1 MPIST
6 RLIALSAAAVSVA
19 AGAVLL
25 SNGVF
30 RSFSSFSKAPAS
42 ANSDIVTAKVS
53 TQGEP
58 QPLSPDLMCFN
69 VNSVQIASWHAPE
82 FLAAANQLNPK
93 VLRIPGGEV
102 ANYWDWQRGGIYSDE
117 SGKLQPLPDGL
128 PEYMRYDAR
137 DYTGSKLADY
147 QAGLYA
153 TESKAL
159 FVLNML
165 TSDLGEQIE
174 ALSDAA
180 KAGIEIKYI
189 ELGNEYFFGIPN
201 YADKFPTPESYGEEA
216 KVWIQYLRDIF
227 PGVEIAVFGVV
238 PSAES
243 SQRESRWNQAL
254 LETAL
259 PEADAITLHIYSRP
273 GLDPN
278 GFSTQGYP
286 AFDEHDFSTVLSQ
299 PFEHWQ
305 KLRDRPAFKLIP
317 ADKEIW
323 ITEFN
328 LIEDI
333 FGDNANRLP
342 RVMGSWGHGL
352 YALSMN
358 LMFLEDQ
365 RVTLTCNHDLV
376 ENYRFGAILPH
387 EDSFQVTSE
396 RAFPVVPM
404 ALSASGRA
412 LQTVADATEG
422 MTSAQRL
429 HFSDQP
435 AGVQSDSGDAPTLYG
450 WQFAS
455 SSTDDSRAVVLNL
468 SAQIVE
474 LDVGEM
480 MNQGDRYQQI
490 SADPRTLVTGHNELQ
505 EATGTI
511 QGAIALPPHSVT
523 QISNQTTAD

>member
-6 RLIALSAAAVSVA
+6 RLVALSAAAVSVA
-19 AGAVLL
+19 VGAVLL
-25 SNGVF
+25 SNGIF
-30 RSFSSFSKAPAS
+30 RSFSQSSKTSAS
-42 ANSDIVTAKVS
+42 ANADIVTAQVS
-53 TQGEP
+53 AQGAP

-69 VNSVQIASWHAPE
+69 VNSVQIASWHEPE
-82 FLAAANQLNPK
+82 FLSAANQLNPK

-102 ANYWDWQRGGIYSDE
+102 ANYWDWQRGGIYSDQ
-117 SGKLQPLPDGL
+117 SGKLQSLPDGL

-137 DYTGSKLADY
+137 DYTGSQLADY

-153 TESKAL
+153 TDSKAL

-174 ALSDAA
+174 ALSSAA

-201 YADKFPTPESYGEEA
+201 YAHKFPTPESYGEEA

-243 SQRESRWNQAL
+243 SHRESQWNQAL
-254 LETAL
+254 LKTAL

-273 GLDPN
+273 GLDPT

-299 PFEHWQ
+299 PFEHWKQ
-305 KLRDRPAFKLIP
+305 LRDRPAFKLIP

-333 FGDNANRLP
+333 FGDNASRLP

-387 EDSFQVTSE
+387 EDSFQVAPE
-396 RAFPVVPM
+396 RTFPVVPM
-404 ALSASGRA
+404 SLSASGRA
-412 LQTVADATEG
+412 LQMVANATDN
-422 MTSAQRL
+422 MNSAQRL
-429 HFSDQP
+429 DFSDQP
-435 AGVQSDSGDAPTLYG
+435 AKSQSHSTDAPRLYG
-450 WQFAS
+450 WQFESNAAN
-455 SSTDDSRAVVLNL
+455 DSRALVLNL

-474 LDVGEM
+474 LDVSEM
-480 MNQGDRYQQI
+480 MSSNAHYQQI
-490 SADPRTLVTGHNELQ
+490 SADPRTLVTGHDELK
-505 EATGTI
+505 EAAGAV

-523 QISNQTTAD
+523 QISNRAATE